1 MNNVDEGSIAIVGMA
16 GRFPGAEN
24 VRELWARCV
33 AGETGIRSLTE
44 DELAAVDPVVRTHPG
59 FVPVTAPLAGIEDWD
74 PEFFGFGQR
83 EAEITDPQH
92 RLFLE
97 CAWTALEDAGYDP
110 RAYPGIA
117 GVFAGCGFPSYLQHN
132 LARRADVIAE
142 AGFLRIGLG
151 NDRDT
156 LTTFA
161 SYRLDLRGPSSAVQS
176 ACSTSLVAVHLACQS
191 LLSYESDLMLAGGVA
206 VHIPQQAG
214 HVHEDGG
221 LLSADGEMRS
231 LDARAT
237 GRVVGSGAGV
247 VALKRLGDAVRD
259 GDHVYATVIGS
270 AVNND
275 GGSRVGYAAP
285 SVRGQA
291 EAMIE
296 AMASA
301 GASPASVSFV
311 EAHGTGTLLGDSAEL
326 EAVNLALSP
335 RPAGAP
341 PCHVGTVKPN
351 VGHLDRAAGVT
362 GLIKTAMML
371 EHRTIPPQR
380 GFVTANPA
388 LDPAAHAFAVATR
401 PTGWES
407 SGGAARR
414 ALVNAFGLGGS
425 NAVVVVEEAP
435 AVASRASAA
444 GPQLLVLS
452 AHTRAALDEASRRLA
467 DHLSGRPDLD
477 LSDVAFT
484 LQSGRTA
491 FGCRRA
497 LVATDLAEA
506 TRALRGGDAEPVRS
520 MDAVRQGVEVPVVV
534 SDALA
539 SDPEA
544 AALLSAAEPV
554 FRAHFG
560 DGFRAA
566 LRALLGSLGA
576 DVEVVDGA
584 ADGRP
589 ALTGLVADGTAIQA
603 RSAVLDVIGQL
614 WLSGAEID
622 WSAMHTASRRRVP
635 LPTYPFQRRR
645 CWIDPNPGGEPAG
658 TQQDGGGAVPLT
670 GGRT

>member
-1 MNNVDEGSIAIVGMA
+1 MTGVDAGSIAIVGMA
-16 GRFPGAEN
+16 GRFPGSED
-24 VRELWARCV
+24 VRQLWTRCV
-33 AGETGIRSLTE
+33 AGETSIRSLTA

-59 FVPVTAPLAGIEDWD
+59 FVPVTAPLDGIEDWD

-110 RAYPGIA
+110 RAYPGVA

-132 LARRADVIAE
+132 LARRADVVAE

-161 SYRLDLRGPSSAVQS
+161 SYRLDLRGPSAAVQT

-206 VHIPQQAG
+206 VHVPQRAG
-214 HVHEDGG
+214 HVYEEGG
-221 LLSADGEMRS
+221 LLSADGDMCS

-247 VALKRLGDAVRD
+247 VVLKRLGDAMRD

-301 GASPASVSFV
+301 AAPPDTVSFV

-326 EAVNLALSP
+326 EAVSLALTP
-335 RPAGAP
+335 RPEAAG
-341 PCHVGTVKPN
+341 PCHIGTVKPN

-371 EHRTIPPQR
+371 QHRTVPPQH

-388 LDPAAHAFAVATR
+388 LDLTGHVFAVATR
-401 PTGWES
+401 ATEWES
-407 SGGAARR
+407 PGGARR

-435 AVASRASAA
+435 AVPPRESAE

-452 AHTRAALDEASRRLA
+452 ARTRAALDEASIRLA
-467 DHLSGRPDLD
+467 DHLAGHPDLD

-491 FGCRRA
+491 FGCRRVLA
-497 LVATDLAEA
+497 VADPASA
-506 TRALRGGDAEPVRS
+506 IRALRNADVEPVRS
-520 MDAVRQGVEVPVVV
+520 TDDVRQGVAVSVVV
-534 SDALA
+534 PDALA
-539 SDPEA
+539 WDRQA
-544 AALLSAAEPV
+544 AASLSAAEPA
-554 FRAHFG
+554 FRARSA
-560 DGFRAA
+560 DGFRPA
-566 LRALLGSLGA
+566 LRALLSTLGA

-584 ADGRP
+584 PNRRP
-589 ALTGLVADGTAIQA
+589 ALTGQLAGADAMQA
-603 RSAVLDVIGQL
+603 RVAVLDLIGQL
-614 WLSGAEID
+614 WLCGADID
-622 WSAMHTASRRRVP
+622 WSRIHTGPRRRVP

-645 CWIDPNPGGEPAG
+645 CWIDPSPDAEFAG
-658 TQQDGGGAVPLT
+658 TQRNGSAVPLT

>member
-1 MNNVDEGSIAIVGMA
+1 MA
-16 GRFPGAEN
+16 
-24 VRELWARCV
+24 
-33 AGETGIRSLTE
+33 
-44 DELAAVDPVVRTHPG
+44 
-59 FVPVTAPLAGIEDWD
+59 
-74 PEFFGFGQR
+74 
-83 EAEITDPQH
+83 
-92 RLFLE
+92 
-97 CAWTALEDAGYDP
+97 
-110 RAYPGIA
+110 
-117 GVFAGCGFPSYLQHN
+117 
-132 LARRADVIAE
+132 
-142 AGFLRIGLG
+142 
-151 NDRDT
+151 
-156 LTTFA
+156 
-161 SYRLDLRGPSSAVQS
+161 
-176 ACSTSLVAVHLACQS
+176 
-191 LLSYESDLMLAGGVA
+191 LAGGVA
-206 VHIPQQAG
+206 VHVPQQAG
-214 HVHEDGG
+214 Y
-221 LLSADGEMRS
+221 LLPGRRHRCRRTANAAPSTRA
-231 LDARAT
+231 ARA
-237 GRVVGSGAGV
+237 RVMGSGVGV
-247 VALKRLGDAVRD
+247 VVAEASGRRGRATATIHAVIRLGGQQR
-259 GDHVYATVIGS
+259 
-270 AVNND
+270 
-275 GGSRVGYAAP
+275 RRLQVGYTAP

-296 AMASA
+296 RWPAQVRRRR
-301 GASPASVSFV
+301 ASPTSRRTGPARCSV
-311 EAHGTGTLLGDSAEL
+311 TPIEL

-341 PCHVGTVKPN
+341 PCAVGTVKPN
-351 VGHLDRAAGVT
+351 IGHLDRAAGVA

-388 LDPAAHAFAVATR
+388 LDPAAHAFAVANR

-435 AVASRASAA
+435 AVASRASPRALSCWCSPRTPVRPWTRRAGDLPTTSPAVRTSTSRTLPSPCSPVARLSAAA
-444 GPQLLVLS
+444 GRWSPRTS
-452 AHTRAALDEASRRLA
+452 PRRPGPCA
-467 DHLSGRPDLD
+467 GRP
-477 LSDVAFT
+477 
-484 LQSGRTA
+484 
-491 FGCRRA
+491 
-497 LVATDLAEA
+497 
-506 TRALRGGDAEPVRS
+506 EPVRS

-622 WSAMHTASRRRVP
+622 WSAMHTACAAARPVADVP
-635 LPTYPFQRRR
+635 PFSV
-645 CWIDPNPGGEPAG
+645 AG
-658 TQQDGGGAVPLT
+658 AG
-670 GGRT
+670 

>member
-1 MNNVDEGSIAIVGMA
+1 MTEADTDRIAIIGMA
-16 GRFPGAEN
+16 GRFPGAAD
-24 VRELWARCV
+24 VAELWTRCV
-33 AGETGIRSLTE
+33 AGQTSIRRLTT

-59 FVPVTAPLAGIEDWD
+59 FVPVTAPLADVEDWD

-83 EAEITDPQH
+83 DAEITDPQH

-110 RAYPGIA
+110 RAYPGVA

-132 LARRADVIAE
+132 LARRPDVVAE
-142 AGFLRIGLG
+142 VGLLRIGLG

-161 SYRLDLRGPSSAVQS
+161 SYRLNLRGPSAAVQT

-206 VHIPQQAG
+206 VHVPQQAG

-221 LLSADGEMRS
+221 LLSRDGDMRS

-237 GRVVGSGAGV
+237 GRVVGNGAGV
-247 VALKRLGDAVRD
+247 VALKRLGDALRD
-259 GDHVYATVIGS
+259 GDHVYATVVGS

-296 AMASA
+296 AMAS
-301 GASPASVSFV
+301 GGVPPESISFV

-326 EAVNLALSP
+326 EAVSLALTP
-335 RPAGAP
+335 RPEAAG
-341 PCHVGTVKPN
+341 PCHIGSVKPN
-351 VGHLDRAAGVT
+351 VGHLDRAAGIT

-371 EHRTIPPQR
+371 RHRTIPSQR
-380 GFVTANPA
+380 GFVEPNPA
-388 LDPAAHAFAVATR
+388 LDVMGHAFAVSTR
-401 PTGWES
+401 GTGWEPP
-407 SGGAARR
+407 GGVRR

-425 NAVVVVEEAP
+425 NAVVVLEEAP
-435 AVASRASAA
+435 ALPPRETAG

-452 AHTRAALDEASRRLA
+452 ARDRAALDDSSRRLA
-467 DHLSGRPDLD
+467 DHLAGHPDLD
-477 LSDVAFT
+477 LADVAFT

-491 FGCRRA
+491 FGCRRV
-497 LVATDLAEA
+497 LVAADLAGA
-506 TRALRGGDAEPVRS
+506 VRSLRDPDAEGVRS
-520 MDAVRQGVEVPVVV
+520 RDAVRQGVEVAVVV
-534 SDALA
+534 PDALA
-539 SDPEA
+539 TDPEA
-544 AALLSAAEPV
+544 GALLSAAEPA
-554 FRAHFG
+554 FRAHLA
-560 DGFRAA
+560 DGFRPA
-566 LRALLGSLGA
+566 LKALLSSLGA
-576 DVEVVDGA
+576 DVEVVAGDP
-584 ADGRP
+584 DGRP
-589 ALTGLVADGTAIQA
+589 ALTGRLTGGDPGRV

-614 WLSGAEID
+614 WLTGAEIG
-622 WSAMHTASRRRVP
+622 WSELHPGKRRRLP

-645 CWIDPNPGGEPAG
+645 CWVEPGPGVELAG
-658 TQQDGGGAVPLT
+658 IAGNGGGAVPLT